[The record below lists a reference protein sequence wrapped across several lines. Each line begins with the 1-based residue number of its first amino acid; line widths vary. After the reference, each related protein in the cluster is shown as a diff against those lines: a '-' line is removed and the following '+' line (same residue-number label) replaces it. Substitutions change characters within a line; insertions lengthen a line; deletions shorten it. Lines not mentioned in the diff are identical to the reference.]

1 MRRLLLCIKNTKDQT
16 MKKIFT
22 VSLAL
27 TTLIFSASAQE
38 RREMKTK
45 QPVSAQQ
52 HKMKGEKNDMIT
64 NINLTEAQKVQLK
77 AEREAYKQKIS
88 QLKSQNLSEGQ
99 YQEQVK
105 MLHAEQRAK
114 MQAILTPEQKAQM
127 AQIKSANDE
136 RGKFED
142 DKRKARKNKG
152 NLKEKLA
159 ISDDQAEKLKAQHE
173 ALKIKKEAIK
183 NDPALSQE
191 QKKEKMKALMIEAK
205 QERSIILTPGQAQI
219 MEDLKK
225 DHKSKNSRKV
235 KK

>member
-1 MRRLLLCIKNTKDQT
+1 

-52 HKMKGEKNDMIT
+52 HKMKGDKNDMIT